1 MSIEAKVTES
11 LAAITYPGESVSLT
25 DKGCVGEIEF
35 EDGEVIVELN
45 LSGLSREDRHSLED
59 AVVQSISALEGVEEV
74 SLDVSSDDVSVPKS
88 APPPSEPGITV
99 THGHSSASAQKPTQ
113 EPTVKPPTSALAGV
127 KNLIGIAS
135 GKGGVGKST
144 VAANLALALQAKGA
158 KVGLCDIDIYGPSI
172 PIQMGVV
179 DAKPSVSTDHKKFVP
194 VDAYGVK
201 VMSIGFLVD
210 EDTPVIWRGPI
221 VSSVVKQFLE
231 DVVWGEL
238 DYLVIDMPPGTGDAQ
253 LTLSQTA
260 PLTGAVIVT
269 TPSELALVDAQK
281 GLQMFRKVEVPVL
294 GLVENMSHYICTSCG
309 DKSEPFSSGGTAR
322 LSEQFNVEVLAE
334 LPLDHTIQR
343 GSDNGKPVVSEA
355 PESPQA
361 RAFLGLADALIK
373 KVPFETK
380 EKKGVLSSLF
390 GR

>member
-1 MSIEAKVTES
+1 
-11 LAAITYPGESVSLT
+11 
-25 DKGCVGEIEF
+25 
-35 EDGEVIVELN
+35 
-45 LSGLSREDRHSLED
+45 
-59 AVVQSISALEGVEEV
+59 
-74 SLDVSSDDVSVPKS
+74 
-88 APPPSEPGITV
+88 
-99 THGHSSASAQKPTQ
+99 
-113 EPTVKPPTSALAGV
+113 
-127 KNLIGIAS
+127 
-135 GKGGVGKST
+135 
-144 VAANLALALQAKGA
+144 
-158 KVGLCDIDIYGPSI
+158 
-172 PIQMGVV
+172 
-179 DAKPSVSTDHKKFVP
+179 
-194 VDAYGVK
+194 
-201 VMSIGFLVD
+201 
-210 EDTPVIWRGPI
+210 
-221 VSSVVKQFLE
+221 
-231 DVVWGEL
+231 
-238 DYLVIDMPPGTGDAQ
+238 MPPGTGDAQ